1 MRYGG
6 EASNEFNQGYEVN
19 QAMMADELALTA
31 YELKSICAML
41 KCHPD
46 FERGNS
52 IVHYAYHKVSDVIN
66 KLEGL

>member
-19 QAMMADELALTA
+19 QAMMSDDLALMA
-31 YELKSICAML
+31 YELKLVRSML
-41 KCHPD
+41 IGAGHVD
-46 FERGNS
+46 
-52 IVHYAYHKVSDVIN
+52 SDATREYCGQLIDEVIN

>member
-19 QAMMADELALTA
+19 QAMMSDELALSV
-31 YELKSICAML
+31 YELKLIRSML
-41 KCHPD
+41 IGAGHVD
-46 FERGNS
+46 
-52 IVHYAYHKVSDVIN
+52 SDATREYCGQLIDEVIN